1 MFYQLLGTKNGFF
14 GWFWAFLAP
23 KIFFIG
29 LLVFSLKG
37 LENFY
42 FLCIFQFLTKKIKKM
57 DFFNRTFWA
66 LQWPKMIFFAWLRF
80 HAKVQSILNF
90 FGPGH
95 FVHTTFPFG
104 CRSPW
109 KMRFWD
115 KFDIFQKITFV
126 ALKTQFALS
135 QWVFARFW
143 PYRTQKFRNLFY
155 FSNLLKNL
163 KLDGLNKPKLSKI
176 DFGLF

>member
-1 MFYQLLGTKNGFF
+1 MKNKFF

-42 FLCIFQFLTKKIKKM
+42 FLPIFQFLTKKIQKM

-66 LQWPKMIFFAWLRF
+66 LKWPKIIFFAWIRF

-90 FGPGH
+90 CGPGN
-95 FVHTTFPFG
+95 FFHTTFPFG

-109 KMRFWD
+109 KMQFWD
-115 KFDIFQKITFV
+115 KFEKKLKVLWKQFRGKNAQNHPKNPFFV
-126 ALKTQFALS
+126 PRS
-135 QWVFARFW
+135 W
-143 PYRTQKFRNLFY
+143 
-155 FSNLLKNL
+155 
-163 KLDGLNKPKLSKI
+163 
-176 DFGLF
+176 